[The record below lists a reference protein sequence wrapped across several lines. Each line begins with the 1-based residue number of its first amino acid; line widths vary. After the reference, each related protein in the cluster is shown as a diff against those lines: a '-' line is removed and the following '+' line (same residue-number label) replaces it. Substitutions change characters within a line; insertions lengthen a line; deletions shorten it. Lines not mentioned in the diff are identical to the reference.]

1 MQTPCP
7 TTPSWPAPSPV
18 TIFLRNIHL
27 LQLDQQPDWPGL
39 SRKLFSG
46 GQKAQTQR
54 VKSVEWVLYQLF
66 LLWDP
71 SETKNVCPPLAPLR
85 CCSAVAYSLLV
96 ETSSVLP
103 TFRATAIGQPSC
115 GFVSSIIR
123 SQEKWR
129 FGTRDHR
136 AQDHAG

>member
-1 MQTPCP
+1 MQTPRP
-7 TTPSWPAPSPV
+7 TTPSWPPPSSV

-71 SETKNVCPPLAPLR
+71 YETKNVGQPPLAPLR
-85 CCSAVAYSLLV
+85 FYL
-96 ETSSVLP
+96 SVVYLLP
-103 TFRATAIGQPSC
+103 TRN
-115 GFVSSIIR
+115 FVRSS
-123 SQEKWR
+123 
-129 FGTRDHR
+129 HL
-136 AQDHAG
+136 